1 MKKLTILLSAL
12 AVMACAQPVPQ
23 AFEVIPLP
31 AQVSLADGTF
41 KVKGMAVKCDENMD
55 EASVAAVQR
64 FVKAVETATGSKVKA
79 LCMPAKP
86 SSRCCPPPST
96 ATRQ

>member
-41 KVKGMAVKCDENMD
+41 KVKGMAVKCAENAF
-55 EASVAAVQR
+55 ELKIESGKLKIEGG
-64 FVKAVETATGSKVKA
+64 KAES
-79 LCMPAKP
+79 
-86 SSRCCPPPST
+86 
-96 ATRQ
+96 